1 MGKKN
6 ERTCPYNHVQNHA
19 YASESRHMYVRGVRQ
34 LANPAPSLQ
43 CYFENPA
50 SIIACFPLFHTPFCI
65 SNFIK
70 FRPTQSSEYENNGYF
85 VKTFKF
91 CFVQKTF

>member
-19 YASESRHMYVRGVRQ
+19 YANESRHMYVRGVRQ

-70 FRPTQSSEYENNGYF
+70 FRPTPLQLRFRGLWGN
-85 VKTFKF
+85 
-91 CFVQKTF
+91 QI